1 MDNQTISSFQ
11 TFVMQNNFITE
22 EDCKLFEP
30 HLKIKN
36 VKAKENIL
44 TEGAICKELIYIV
57 KGFFRTFYLNE
68 GKEINTTF
76 FFENDFV
83 FEYDSFLQNTS
94 SKYFV
99 QCMEDAEVIT
109 FSQEV
114 LLANYNKS
122 KNWERFGRIMAEA
135 CYKKMNDRM
144 ESFLFLNGEQRYK
157 LLVKNEPHIL
167 DRVPLYHIAS
177 YLGLERESLSRLR
190 KKTASQ

>member
-1 MDNQTISSFQ
+1 MSFG
-11 TFVMQNNFITE
+11 NIY
-22 EDCKLFEP
+22 
-30 HLKIKN
+30 N
-36 VKAKENIL
+36 VKIIDWDYN
-44 TEGAICKELIYIV
+44 V
-57 KGFFRTFYLNE
+57 
-68 GKEINTTF
+68 
-76 FFENDFV
+76 FENDFV

-167 DRVPLYHIAS
+167 NRVPLCHIAS

>member
-44 TEGAICKELIYIV
+44 KEGAICKELMYIV
-57 KGFFRTFYLNE
+57 KGSFRTFYLNE

-167 DRVPLYHIAS
+167 NRVPLCHIAS